1 LSHAAS
7 DHSERAAVDQAHRA
21 VSQGGAGAANLMS
34 RRSTSVAPNQRDAP
48 RRRTSPARFQPIA
61 SASREGSL
69 VDAVQASIGTSLKQ
83 GNIPAGTRLIEAEIA
98 DALRVSRT
106 PVREALRR
114 LEAEGLVQL
123 LPNRGFIAAD
133 LLADVDHV
141 FLIRERLEGLAAS
154 LAAREITVD
163 ELEKLTA
170 LQTEM
175 ETVMAEPAPDVDR
188 LVELN
193 HAFHTSIGTA
203 SRSPRLMSLIARLH
217 PEYVSYQV
225 VRSYDKA
232 GRVRSIDEHRAI
244 LDALWRRDAVAV
256 DDLVQGHFERGRAIV
271 VAEMRQRV
279 KTP

>member
-1 LSHAAS
+1 
-7 DHSERAAVDQAHRA
+7 
-21 VSQGGAGAANLMS
+21 
-34 RRSTSVAPNQRDAP
+34 VAPSQRDAP
-48 RRRTSPARFQPIA
+48 RRRTSPGRFQPIA

-69 VDAVQASIGTSLKQ
+69 VDAVQESIGTSLKQ
-83 GNIPAGTRLIEAEIA
+83 GNIPAGTRLVEAEIA

-114 LEAEGLVQL
+114 LEAEGLVHL

-133 LLADVDHV
+133 LLADVGHV

-244 LDALWRRDAVAV
+244 LDALWRRDAVGV